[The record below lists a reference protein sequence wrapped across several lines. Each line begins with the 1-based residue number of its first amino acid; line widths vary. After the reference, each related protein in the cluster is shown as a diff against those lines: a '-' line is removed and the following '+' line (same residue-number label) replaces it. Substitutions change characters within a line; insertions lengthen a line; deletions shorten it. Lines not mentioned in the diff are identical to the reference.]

1 MKERFEN
8 RTLDGNIKV
17 KLSRSDH
24 PCGAYWIA
32 DKRETVNS
40 IIAIMNSFSKQGYRL
55 TLRQLYYQLVQK
67 NIAPNDDVV
76 YKRLSS
82 LLDDCRYSGTVD
94 WNGIEDRGR
103 VPYTPYFEDSV
114 EGALQ
119 RTIDSYSLDRRT
131 GQKIYTELWTE
142 KDAISGIIKQAVREF
157 TLTVGVN
164 KGFASSTAI
173 YNAYKRIAEQLY
185 EVKNVVIL
193 YLGDHDPSGLD
204 MIRDIR
210 DRLEMMLIQGN
221 KCSSIV
227 AEFDSADLGCYDL
240 DEIIN
245 ESEYTDQ
252 IQEAEDEGD
261 NEKIDQIKMRVIL
274 DKFFEVKHIGLTM
287 EQIREFHLPP
297 NPAKITDPR
306 AKKYIEEHGNI
317 SWEVDALQPSDLVR
331 IIQYALDDVIDT
343 EKMQEIITKEEV
355 DKQKITAFIETLN
368 QEEPDDD
375 EDSEKLESIEVGQA
389 VHYIPFE
396 GCDKN
401 IYENGMIKSINEH
414 DSTCVFV
421 VFNCNDDWDN
431 YTDYTGESTKID
443 QLRKGW
449 IAKIRS

>member
-1 MKERFEN
+1 MKEKFEN

-40 IIAIMNSFSKQGYRL
+40 IIAIMNNFSRQGYKL

-114 EGALQ
+114 EEALK
-119 RTIDSYSLDRRT
+119 RTINSYKLDRRI

-173 YNAYKRIAEQLY
+173 YNAYNRISAELY

-210 DRLEMMLIQGN
+210 DRLEMMLINGN
-221 KCSSIV
+221 RCSAIV
-227 AEFDSADLGCYDL
+227 REFGDSDLGFYNL
-240 DEIIN
+240 EEYIN
-245 ESEYTDQ
+245 ESDYADQ
-252 IQEAEDEGD
+252 IQDAEDIGD
-261 NEKIDQIKMRVIL
+261 NDKVDQIKMRVIL
-274 DKFFEVKHIGLTM
+274 DNYFKIRHIGLTM
-287 EQIREFHLPP
+287 EQINKFHLPP

-306 AKKYIEEHGNI
+306 AKKYIKEYGNI
-317 SWEVDALQPSDLVR
+317 SWEVDALQPSDLVK
-331 IIQYALDDVIDT
+331 IIEFSLDDVIDT
-343 EKMQEIITKEEV
+343 EQMQEVILKEGA
-355 DKQKITAFIETLN
+355 DKAKITEFIETL
-368 QEEPDDD
+368 
-375 EDSEKLESIEVGQA
+375 K
-389 VHYIPFE
+389 
-396 GCDKN
+396 
-401 IYENGMIKSINEH
+401 
-414 DSTCVFV
+414 
-421 VFNCNDDWDN
+421 
-431 YTDYTGESTKID
+431 
-443 QLRKGW
+443 
-449 IAKIRS
+449 